1 MGKGDGAGRVSQNRF
16 QSPPCGIEMMRA
28 HSPRKGGKLVA

>member
-16 QSPPCGIEMMRA
+16 QSPLCGSTWSQMHA
-28 HSPRKGGKLVA
+28 AVT